1 MKYTIGFAVS
11 LLVTA
16 LVVKPSEALALKAES
31 SPAIMGNTLYIG
43 ADDGTLF
50 AYDLTSYSL
59 KWTYL
64 TQGAIISSPSIASDG
79 TAYFGSSD
87 GYVYAINSNGTKK
100 WRFAIG
106 HAIESSPA
114 IGSDGTIYIGSQ
126 DASSHGYLFAINSN
140 GTEKWRF
147 SVGSYVSVV
156 SSPVIGIDGS
166 VLIVDGNVP
175 AILHAVDPDSGTQR
189 WERSLGLGSLTNP
202 RTSPCLASDGTIYVA
217 FTGGNGGVEGGM
229 LAIYSTGIVKWA
241 VLLSND
247 SAFQYVHS
255 SPSLAPDGTVLFT
268 GEADDGNEYFFALDP
283 MTGAQKWKYHFPIP
297 ERSGGGTPCVDVNG
311 VAYLNNGRLRAITP
325 DGQELWRTAA
335 GSANDSSPILGGDG
349 SIYYRSGGDWQL
361 FNFVDAGSPAAST
374 WSTYRGNARHTANFW
389 DVYAQNDVLSP
400 VYRFWSNKFGA
411 HFYIMGDSERDRIA
425 AKYPGIWRYE
435 TVAWYAY
442 PTQAA
447 GTQPVHRFWSDQL
460 GKHFYIMGDSER
472 DRIAA
477 KYQGI
482 WRYET
487 VAWYA
492 YPTQVVGTQP
502 VGRFWSDQFMGHFYT
517 ITQAEINRIAA
528 KYPGIWNYETVAYWA
543 FLTPPAGM
551 QAVAASVPSTSG
563 LDALSST
570 NPGETLTP
578 EEGEATVGTDE
589 TANGVVFPLAV
600 AGARVS
606 AFVYDATAD
615 KPTQILDGADS
626 PGEAVFSGVEPDRDY
641 RFEVWQD
648 GAGSKKAVLVH
659 ASSFERRL
667 DPPATLA
674 DAADASDG
682 GDGVVGAPAARILTP
697 AAEGTL
703 TLKLYSAAAGV
714 VETRGDVAGGETV
727 DFSLP
732 VWNRWYWVG
741 GWRDADGELVLSLWL
756 RHELET
762 GN

>member
-1 MKYTIGFAVS
+1 
-11 LLVTA
+11 
-16 LVVKPSEALALKAES
+16 
-31 SPAIMGNTLYIG
+31 
-43 ADDGTLF
+43 
-50 AYDLTSYSL
+50 
-59 KWTYL
+59 
-64 TQGAIISSPSIASDG
+64 
-79 TAYFGSSD
+79 
-87 GYVYAINSNGTKK
+87 
-100 WRFAIG
+100 
-106 HAIESSPA
+106 
-114 IGSDGTIYIGSQ
+114 
-126 DASSHGYLFAINSN
+126 
-140 GTEKWRF
+140 
-147 SVGSYVSVV
+147 
-156 SSPVIGIDGS
+156 
-166 VLIVDGNVP
+166 
-175 AILHAVDPDSGTQR
+175 
-189 WERSLGLGSLTNP
+189 
-202 RTSPCLASDGTIYVA
+202 
-217 FTGGNGGVEGGM
+217 
-229 LAIYSTGIVKWA
+229 
-241 VLLSND
+241 
-247 SAFQYVHS
+247 
-255 SPSLAPDGTVLFT
+255 
-268 GEADDGNEYFFALDP
+268 
-283 MTGAQKWKYHFPIP
+283 
-297 ERSGGGTPCVDVNG
+297 
-311 VAYLNNGRLRAITP
+311 
-325 DGQELWRTAA
+325 
-335 GSANDSSPILGGDG
+335 
-349 SIYYRSGGDWQL
+349 
-361 FNFVDAGSPAAST
+361 
-374 WSTYRGNARHTANFW
+374 
-389 DVYAQNDVLSP
+389 
-400 VYRFWSNKFGA
+400 
-411 HFYIMGDSERDRIA
+411 MGDSERDRIA

>member
-1 MKYTIGFAVS
+1 MNVTITCATAGATIRYTSGSGTTPGADPTTASSVVPANGIVNVPVPGWLKAKAWKDGMIASAAKETTFAVEEQIITFNPDGGAHS
-11 LLVTA
+11 GSSVIVTINA
-16 LVVKPSEALALKAES
+16 TVGGVMIRYTVDGSEPNES
-31 SPAIMGNTLYIG
+31 SAAVDFISASGGTVTVPIP
-43 ADDGTLF
+43 GTLR
-50 AYDLTSYSL
+50 AKALMWGVTE
-59 KWTYL
+59 
-64 TQGAIISSPSIASDG
+64 
-79 TAYFGSSD
+79 
-87 GYVYAINSNGTKK
+87 
-100 WRFAIG
+100 IG
-106 HAIESSPA
+106 
-114 IGSDGTIYIGSQ
+114 Q
-126 DASSHGYLFAINSN
+126 
-140 GTEKWRF
+140 K
-147 SVGSYVSVV
+147 
-156 SSPVIGIDGS
+156 
-166 VLIVDGNVP
+166 
-175 AILHAVDPDSGTQR
+175 
-189 WERSLGLGSLTNP
+189 
-202 RTSPCLASDGTIYVA
+202 
-217 FTGGNGGVEGGM
+217 
-229 LAIYSTGIVKWA
+229 
-241 VLLSND
+241 
-247 SAFQYVHS
+247 SAQY
-255 SPSLAPDGTVLFT
+255 T
-268 GEADDGNEYFFALDP
+268 
-283 MTGAQKWKYHFPIP
+283 
-297 ERSGGGTPCVDVNG
+297 NG
-311 VAYLNNGRLRAITP
+311 VQLATP
-325 DGQELWRTAA
+325 
-335 GSANDSSPILGGDG
+335 
-349 SIYYRSGGDWQL
+349 
-361 FNFVDAGSPAAST
+361 V
-374 WSTYRGNARHTANFW
+374 H
-389 DVYAQNDVLSP
+389 
-400 VYRFWSNKFGA
+400 RFWSDQFGA
-411 HFYIMGDSERDRIA
+411 HFYIMGNSERDRIA

>member
-1 MKYTIGFAVS
+1 M
-11 LLVTA
+11 TA
-16 LVVKPSEALALKAES
+16 TAASGYSFSNWTE
-31 SPAIMGNTLYIG
+31 G
-43 ADDGTLF
+43 GT
-50 AYDLTSYSL
+50 
-59 KWTYL
+59 
-64 TQGAIISSPSIASDG
+64 
-79 TAYFGSSD
+79 
-87 GYVYAINSNGTKK
+87 
-100 WRFAIG
+100 
-106 HAIESSPA
+106 
-114 IGSDGTIYIGSQ
+114 
-126 DASSHGYLFAINSN
+126 
-140 GTEKWRF
+140 
-147 SVGSYVSVV
+147 VV
-156 SSPVIGIDGS
+156 SWSASYTFTVT
-166 VLIVDGNVP
+166 GN
-175 AILHAVDPDSGTQR
+175 
-189 WERSLGLGSLTNP
+189 
-202 RTSPCLASDGTIYVA
+202 RTL
-217 FTGGNGGVEGGM
+217 
-229 LAIYSTGIVKWA
+229 
-241 VLLSND
+241 
-247 SAFQYVHS
+247 
-255 SPSLAPDGTVLFT
+255 
-268 GEADDGNEYFFALDP
+268 
-283 MTGAQKWKYHFPIP
+283 
-297 ERSGGGTPCVDVNG
+297 
-311 VAYLNNGRLRAITP
+311 
-325 DGQELWRTAA
+325 
-335 GSANDSSPILGGDG
+335 
-349 SIYYRSGGDWQL
+349 
-361 FNFVDAGSPAAST
+361 
-374 WSTYRGNARHTANFW
+374 TANFT
-389 DVYAQNDVLSP
+389 YQGGGSSLFP
-400 VYRFWSNKFGA
+400 VHRFWSDQFGA
-411 HFYIMGDSERDRIA
+411 HFYIMGNSERDRIA

-727 DFSLP
+727 NFSLP